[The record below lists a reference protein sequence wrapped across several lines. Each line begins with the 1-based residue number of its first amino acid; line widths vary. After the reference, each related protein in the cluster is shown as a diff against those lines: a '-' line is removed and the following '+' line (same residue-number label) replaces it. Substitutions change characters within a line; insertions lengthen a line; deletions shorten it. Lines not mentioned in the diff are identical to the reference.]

1 MSLLLKNMPVTE
13 TAPTDDPPL
22 DTGQQV
28 FSTVFSLLLSTVG
41 TSANAIS
48 LTFFIKQRT
57 QSLGDQILILLNSL
71 DLMLCVLT
79 FVDVV
84 CRSWLEDTVFES
96 QSFFAILDSLYF
108 VCSESTAFATCL
120 LSVTRAISL
129 SFPFYSLNKTAVL
142 YTTLLYFVCLFGKET
157 TFVTLKILDSEIAD
171 NTHLISLCS
180 LILFVTISIICN
192 ILTGYKLLS
201 SSEATIETGA
211 NTKRAGVTVF
221 ILSSLFIFFN
231 LLYIIAGVIYSS
243 NYETIEQLDPSDHK
257 TFMIESVL
265 QFAIP
270 LNSACNPIIYFMR
283 KATMRAYVRRLFS
296 SSGKCCVRVTP
307 VREDCE
313 EPAAPRNDT
322 TSHF

>member
-1 MSLLLKNMPVTE
+1 M
-13 TAPTDDPPL
+13 
-22 DTGQQV
+22 
-28 FSTVFSLLLSTVG
+28 
-41 TSANAIS
+41 
-48 LTFFIKQRT
+48 
-57 QSLGDQILILLNSL
+57 LNSL

-79 FVDVV
+79 FVDVA
-84 CRSWLEDTVFES
+84 CRSWLQDTVFES
-96 QSFFAILDSLYF
+96 QSFFAILDSLYYF

-142 YTTLLYFVCLFGKET
+142 YTTILYFVCLFGKET
-157 TFVTLKILDSEIAD
+157 TFVTLKILNPDSEIAD

-180 LILFVTISIICN
+180 LILFVTISIISN
-192 ILTGYKLLS
+192 IVTGYKLLS
-201 SSEATIETGA
+201 SSEANIETGA

-231 LLYIIAGVIYSS
+231 LLYIIAAVIYNT
-243 NYETIEQLDPSDHK
+243 NYETIEQLDPSDPK
-257 TFMIESVL
+257 TFMMESVL

-270 LNSACNPIIYFMR
+270 LNSACNPIIYFIR

-296 SSGKCCVRVTP
+296 SSGKCCVRVTH